1 MNNMFGTSNELNT
14 GSWNQKV
21 VLIQIDLNAIRIII
35 WVSVKRLLVGIS
47 SKHYA
52 INEQHITCTNLFMD
66 FIPLVF
72 FL

>member
-1 MNNMFGTSNELNT
+1 MFGISNELNT
-14 GSWNQKV
+14 GSWHQNV
-21 VLIQIDLNAIRIII
+21 VLIKIDLNEIGIII